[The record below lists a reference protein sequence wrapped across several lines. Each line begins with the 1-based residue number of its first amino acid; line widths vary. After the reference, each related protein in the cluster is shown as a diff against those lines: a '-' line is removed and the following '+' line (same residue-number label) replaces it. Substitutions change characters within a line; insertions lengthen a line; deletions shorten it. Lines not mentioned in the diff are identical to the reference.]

1 MPWSDAPTV
10 IKKILNYF
18 GPDKHEQ
25 RVLRKFIGRW
35 DKIRAVLS
43 VEGKRAEKHLKMMDK
58 LRKELR

>member
-1 MPWSDAPTV
+1 MPWSDVPTV
-10 IKKILNYF
+10 IKDIFKYF
-18 GPDKHEQ
+18 GPDQHER

-43 VEGKRAEKHLKMMDK
+43 VKGKRAEKHLEVMDK